1 MLPPKTAHVFLD
13 SLPINGVFVLED
25 AELMKFI
32 TLLLKAALAL
42 MDWQELMELVKSA
55 PQGLHQL
62 PMEVLAQ
69 PAKLM
74 RFWLMDNANAVKDTH
89 TTLVKSALFAQAFPM
104 DF

>member
-1 MLPPKTAHVFLD
+1 
-13 SLPINGVFVLED
+13 
-25 AELMKFI
+25 
-32 TLLLKAALAL
+32 
-42 MDWQELMELVKSA
+42 
-55 PQGLHQL
+55 
-62 PMEVLAQ
+62 MEVHAQ

>member
-42 MDWQELMELVKSA
+42 MD
-55 PQGLHQL
+55 
-62 PMEVLAQ
+62 
-69 PAKLM
+69 
-74 RFWLMDNANAVKDTH
+74 
-89 TTLVKSALFAQAFPM
+89 
-104 DF
+104 